1 MEYALI
7 VWAIGTLPAIAGGMT
22 GLGIM
27 FTALLVILQA
37 ISFVEDWNLKLLRYL
52 WITIPMWVVG
62 AIIPDEETA
71 YAMAAAYG
79 VQQVVENDK
88 VQEIAK
94 DGADVLQAYLKA
106 KKQELEGTK

>member
-7 VWAIGTLPAIAGGMT
+7 VWAIGTLPAIAGGMVFFGFVLT
-22 GLGIM
+22 
-27 FTALLVILQA
+27 FILAFLQGA
-37 ISFVEDWNLKLLRYL
+37 SFAEDWNLKLLRYL
-52 WITIPMWVVG
+52 WITIPLWVVG